1 MSYPVRRAA
10 LDILMRLGADEGE
23 GYSAILLDAAIKKHN
38 IDGADKAL
46 LSRLVF
52 GVTERRITLDYVIA
66 ATAARPTAR
75 LDADVLNILR
85 LGVYQLFFLEKIP
98 PHAAVNETVE
108 LAKKSGKGFVNAIL
122 RRLLRDGMPPLPEKK
137 DGKVKYLSV
146 KYSIPR
152 ELCRK
157 FLENFSDERTEAI
170 FAAFLCPPPI
180 TLHANLLRL
189 GREELIERLA
199 RDGISAHPTENAPYG
214 VRLDAAQGLPDAI
227 MRGDAYV
234 QDEASQIC
242 IAALDPHEGDRVLD
256 ACSCPGTKAFS
267 AAMRMKNKGEILA
280 CDKHA
285 SKLSLIETSAAR
297 LGINIITTRERDSS
311 VPDVS
316 LDGAFDRVLCDVP
329 CSGFGVIAKKP
340 EIRYHSLEKASE
352 LPAIQRAILD
362 ASSRA
367 VKAGGTLVYSTCTLF
382 CEENEAVVRDFLASH
397 ADFTL
402 VPFEVGKYSS
412 DGMLTLSPDE
422 GHTDGFFIAKMMRIK

>member
-66 ATAARPTAR
+66 ATAARPTSR
-75 LDADVLNILR
+75 LDTDVLNILR
-85 LGVYQLFFLEKIP
+85 LGVYQLFYLEKIP

-122 RRLLRDGMPPLPEKK
+122 RKLLRDGMPALPEKK

-146 KYSIPR
+146 KYSVPR

-180 TLHANLLRL
+180 TLHANLLRTS
-189 GREELIERLA
+189 RDELIARLA
-199 RDGISAHPTENAPYG
+199 ADGISAHPTANAPYG

-227 MRGDAYV
+227 FRGDAYV

-242 IAALDPHEGDRVLD
+242 IAALDPREGDRVLD

-267 AAMRMKNKGEILA
+267 AAMRMKNAGEILA

-297 LGINIITTRERDSS
+297 LGINIITARERDSS
-311 VPDVS
+311 VPDAT
-316 LDGAFDRVLCDVP
+316 LDESFDRVLCDVP

-340 EIRYHSLEKASE
+340 EIRYHSLERAAE
-352 LPAIQRAILD
+352 LPALQSAILE

-367 VKAGGTLVYSTCTLF
+367 VKRGGTLVYSTCTLF
-382 CEENEAVVRDFLASH
+382 SDENEAVVENFLAKH
-397 ADFTL
+397 ADFAL
-402 VPFEVGKYSS
+402 EPFTVGSISS
-412 DGMLTLSPDE
+412 DGMLTLSPERDA
-422 GHTDGFFIAKMMRIK
+422 TDGFFIAKLRRK

>member
-1 MSYPVRRAA
+1 
-10 LDILMRLGADEGE
+10 
-23 GYSAILLDAAIKKHN
+23 
-38 IDGADKAL
+38 
-46 LSRLVF
+46 
-52 GVTERRITLDYVIA
+52 
-66 ATAARPTAR
+66 
-75 LDADVLNILR
+75 
-85 LGVYQLFFLEKIP
+85 VYQLFYLEKIP

-108 LAKKSGKGFVNAIL
+108 LAKRSGKGFVNAIL
-122 RRLLRDGMPPLPEKK
+122 RSLLRDGLPALPEKK

-152 ELCRK
+152 DLCRK
-157 FLENFSDERTEAI
+157 FLENFSDERTEAM

-180 TLHANLLRL
+180 TLHANLLRVS
-189 GREELIERLA
+189 RDELIERLA
-199 RDGISAHPTENAPYG
+199 ADGISSHPTKNAPYG

-242 IAALDPHEGDRVLD
+242 IAALDPREGDRVLD

-285 SKLSLIETSAAR
+285 SKLPLIENSAAR
-297 LGINIITTRERDSS
+297 LGIGIISTKERDSS
-311 VPDVS
+311 LPDAS

-340 EIRYHSLEKASE
+340 EIRYHSLERAAE
-352 LPAIQRAILD
+352 LPALQREILE

-367 VKAGGTLVYSTCTLF
+367 VKRGGTLVYSTCTLF
-382 CEENEAVVRDFLASH
+382 SDENEAVVKDFLSAH
-397 ADFTL
+397 ADFVL
-402 VPFEVGKYSS
+402 APFEVGAISS
-412 DGMLTLSPDE
+412 DGMLTLLPDE
-422 GHTDGFFIAKMMRIK
+422 GETDGFFIAKMMRTK